1 MAKSEKF
8 NASVNFGGSID
19 SSLGRSLK
27 WLTSNIQDSEKVT
40 LKAMGVQTKWM
51 KELQAGSASATSKL
65 KTMEQSMG
73 ALVAKQSALE
83 KKIRAGVRAGEDVSK
98 LADEY
103 KTVAV
108 GISRAE
114 KELEKLN
121 AQQKKELNIE
131 ERRKRLRGMSSTAA
145 KRFMG
150 SAHTGGK
157 AIGHTLSGA
166 AHGIM
171 GIGKWAAAGL
181 IGGAA
186 AAVAS
191 PIALNAETAET
202 TGMAKSYGLSVPQY
216 KAMGIM
222 ARQAGLNEENAG
234 DLIENLTNKLK
245 EQGNE
250 KTLNPM
256 LGQIGLLKSR
266 LPKDRQ
272 AAFNLIMQRLST
284 MKDSGAAASL
294 ADQLMGGEANKF
306 MTNLHSTGMSFEQ
319 AMKNAQKYNLLTQEG
334 AEGAQKANIAVGNL
348 WGVAITGMQDTVGK
362 ITGQLAPA
370 LDDAALQLAGWFKL
384 EQPKIT
390 QAVADWLK
398 EDKSG
403 ETGPERLWDNVVK
416 LGKGLGFLADELMV
430 VAEKLKWIVPDKSE
444 DQKTV
449 LKTLAQTGSEEIAA
463 KVAHKEG
470 LDDWFNEN
478 VRWNKSLFQQ
488 VQDEYTSTRG
498 VIFDDDDAYDNFMD
512 YSLNYTNGEQAPD
525 QPMGPDGAVV
535 PFNSRQAKG
544 DTTNHNVFN
553 LNITLS
559 PGTATD
565 MAQELHDEV
574 QRIFGGGG
582 FSPTVDYS
590 GG

>member
-1 MAKSEKF
+1 MAKSEQF

-27 WLTSNIQDSEKVT
+27 WLTSNIQETEKVS
-40 LKAMGVQTKWM
+40 LKTMGVQTRWM
-51 KELQAGSASATSKL
+51 KELQAGSSSATTKL

-73 ALVAKQSALE
+73 ALVAKQTTLE

-98 LADEY
+98 MANEY
-103 KTVAV
+103 KTVAI

-114 KELEKLN
+114 KEMEKLN
-121 AQQKKELNIE
+121 AEQKKELDME
-131 ERRKRLRGMSSTAA
+131 ARRKRMRGIPGAAA

-150 SAHTGGK
+150 VARVGGK
-157 AIGHTLSGA
+157 GIGHTLSGA
-166 AHGIM
+166 AGGIM
-171 GIGKWAAAGL
+171 HMGKWAAAGL

-186 AAVAS
+186 AALAS

-202 TGMAKSYGLSVPQY
+202 TGLAKSYGLSIPQY

-222 ARQAGLNEENAG
+222 ARQAVLNEENAG
-234 DLIENLTNKLK
+234 DLIENLTNKIR

-306 MTNLHSTGMSFEQ
+306 MTNLHATGMSFEQ

-334 AEGAQKANIAVGNL
+334 AEGAQRANVAVGNL
-348 WGVAITGMQDTVGK
+348 WGVAITGMEDTVGK

-390 QAVADWLK
+390 QSVAEWLK
-398 EDKSG
+398 PDKSG
-403 ETGPERLWDNVVK
+403 ETGPERLWDNAVK
-416 LGKGLGFLADELMV
+416 FGKGLGFLAEELMT
-430 VAEKLKWIVPDKSE
+430 VAEKLKWLVPDKAA

-449 LKTLAQTGSEEIAA
+449 LKTLAQTGSEDIAA
-463 KVAHKEG
+463 NVAHKEG
-470 LDDWFNEN
+470 LDDWFNEK
-478 VRWNKSLFQQ
+478 VRGNKNLFRQ
-488 VQDEYTSTRG
+488 VQDEYTSTHG
-498 VIFDDDDAYDNFMD
+498 IIFDDGDAYDDFMD
-512 YSLNYTNGEQAPD
+512 YSLNDINGVQAPN
-525 QPMGPDGAVV
+525 QPVAPGGGAV

-544 DTTNHNVFN
+544 DTTNHNIFN
-553 LNITLS
+553 LNITLQ
-559 PGTATD
+559 PGAPVD
-565 MAQELHDEV
+565 MAQDLHSEV
-574 QRIFGGGG
+574 QRLFGNGGL
-582 FSPTVDYS
+582 SPTVDLN

>member
-65 KTMEQSMG
+65 KTMEKSMG
-73 ALVAKQSALE
+73 ALVAKQTALE

-108 GISRAE
+108 GIGRAE

-121 AQQKKELNIE
+121 AQQKRELDME
-131 ERRKRLRGMSSTAA
+131 ARRKRLRGIPGAA
-145 KRFMG
+145 AQRFMG
-150 SAHTGGK
+150 GARLGGK
-157 AIGHTLSGA
+157 AIGHTLRGA
-166 AHGIM
+166 AGGILHM
-171 GIGKWAAAGL
+171 GKWATAGL

-186 AAVAS
+186 AAIAS
-191 PIALNAETAET
+191 PLVMNSETAET
-202 TGMAKSYGLSVPQY
+202 AGLAKSYSLSIPQY

-234 DLIENLTNKLK
+234 DLIENLTNKLR
-245 EQGNE
+245 EQGND
-250 KTLNPM
+250 KTLNLV
-256 LGQIGLLKSR
+256 LGQIGLYKAK
-266 LPKDRQ
+266 LPKNQ
-272 AAFNLIMQRLST
+272 EKAFNMIMQQLST
-284 MKDSGAAASL
+284 MKDSGLAASL

-306 MTNLHSTGMSFEQ
+306 MTNLHASGLSFDQ
-319 AMKNAQKYNLLTQEG
+319 ALKNAQKYNLLTQEG

-390 QAVADWLK
+390 QTVADWLK
-398 EDKSG
+398 PDQSG
-403 ETGPERLWDNVVK
+403 ETGPERLWDNAVRF
-416 LGKGLGFLADELMV
+416 GKAIGYLADEV
-430 VAEKLKWIVPDKSE
+430 VTVAEKLGF
-444 DQKTV
+444 V
-449 LKTLAQTGSEEIAA
+449 LPNSGVDREA
-463 KVAHKEG
+463 AHKEAVNKATKAG
-470 LDDWFNEN
+470 MSQADNTPGIDNVWKFWTSGRRLDFVNAYVAEN
-478 VRWNKSLFQQ
+478 AP
-488 VQDEYTSTRG
+488 EYETMYG
-498 VIFDDDDAYDNFMD
+498 VTDTPA
-512 YSLNYTNGEQAPD
+512 D
-525 QPMGPDGAVV
+525 QPGVSLSKNAATNASV
-535 PFNSRQAKG
+535 
-544 DTTNHNVFN
+544 TNHN
-553 LNITLS
+553 NITLNVTIAGGS
-559 PGTATD
+559 SAD
-565 MAQELHDEV
+565 IAQDLHSEV
-574 QRIFGGGG
+574 QRLFGTGG
-582 FSPTVDYS
+582 FSPTVDIN
-590 GG
+590 